1 MRWRSTVLSLLTL
14 SILAACGGGGG
25 GNSEPS
31 PPSTVPPT
39 ISSQPSSVSIPV
51 GQTATFSVAASGSA
65 PLTYQWRRNG
75 ASIAGA
81 TASSYTTPPAATGD
95 NGAVFSVLVS
105 NSAGSVT
112 SNPATLTVSSSPSSG
127 EAALKQI
134 AGAFPT
140 MPTDTVS
147 LAALIGRVPT
157 FASGL
162 PLNDLEYTIFD
173 TDYMDGETNG
183 YDVFLP
189 VDPSQPTPGANRIKL
204 VVATGNVQLDTT
216 YGGQR
221 GDRIILGTA
230 EISSPFFLRGGD
242 GIDNDYVV
250 ITSFDYSFGH
260 IQLRGSIA
268 DYALVRC
275 TLADGCRTD
284 GYYLFYTASS
294 QPDLMAFIF
303 RCDDLPTS
311 AVGGRPQTST
321 ALCNA
326 SKTLSLSDP
335 NQFRFA
341 TPVSTTV
348 AVPGQRQIGTSG
360 REVVGGVATDGAG
373 NQYIVGQTDGS
384 FNGGGPAD
392 NRIFAA
398 RINANGTLAWVH
410 EIAQPDGAL
419 LFDATTDGEYLYA
432 VGRTHGALPGFAN
445 AGRWDGIILKLRLS
459 DGSLVASNQ
468 WGNSGLDGYGN
479 VVLDDAGNLYVSGQG
494 SPAGVTGTD
503 DSYVFAKHRSSDLGT
518 VWRVIV
524 APQTTGPG
532 ATLVSEA
539 WGGLSYIPGISPGKG
554 RLVTGGW
561 LMRGTPTSI
570 NANGFMELWSDLDQ
584 AEPRRLAS
592 ATIASAGD
600 KADWV
605 LDNAV
610 DSAGNIYAVGY
621 TTGDLQGT
629 HRGDGDAFIVR
640 FDANLQNPVF
650 RQIGTPQ
657 SDSFR
662 RMRIDNAGDIHAVGY
677 TYGNWTGSR
686 NADTSLRSGDVIIQK
701 FDSNLNPVAAL
712 QFGTPHED
720 RAVVTLRAGVLHVGG
735 MTEAALGGA
744 SAGSF
749 DAFVVKVNPST
760 LQVQP

>member
-1 MRWRSTVLSLLTL
+1 MGWRSTVLSLLTL
-14 SILAACGGGGG
+14 SVLSACGGGGGG

-31 PPSTVPPT
+31 TTLPPTVSLPT
-39 ISSQPSSVSIPV
+39 ISSFTASPSSIATGQSSTLSWMSSGATTLSIDNAIGDVSSVTSRAVSP
-51 GQTATFSVAASGSA
+51 TATTTYV
-65 PLTYQWRRNG
+65 LTAR
-75 ASIAGA
+75 
-81 TASSYTTPPAATGD
+81 
-95 NGAVFSVLVS
+95 

-112 SNPATLTVSSSPSSG
+112 ASTTVTVSSLPPAG
-127 EAALKQI
+127 DAALKQI
-134 AGAFPT
+134 AATLPV

-173 TDYMDGETNG
+173 TDYIDGETNG

-204 VVATGNVQLDTT
+204 IVATGNVQLDVT

-230 EISSPFFLRGGD
+230 EISSPFFLRGSD

-260 IQLRGSIA
+260 IQLRGSAA

-275 TLADGCRTD
+275 TVADGCKTD
-284 GYYLFYTASS
+284 GYYLFYTAGS
-294 QPDLMAFIF
+294 QPDLVAFIF

-326 SKTLSLSDP
+326 SRTLSLSDP

-341 TPVSTTV
+341 TPVSTSV
-348 AVPGQRQIGTSG
+348 AAPGQRQIGTSG
-360 REVVGGVATDGAG
+360 REVVGGVATDSAG

-384 FNGGGPAD
+384 FTGGGPAD

-398 RINANGTLAWVH
+398 RINANGTPAWVY
-410 EIAQPDGAL
+410 EITQPDGAL
-419 LFDATTDGEYLYA
+419 LFDAIIDSEHLYA
-432 VGRTHGALPGFAN
+432 VGRTQGALPGFAN

-459 DGSLVASNQ
+459 DGALVASSQ

-494 SPAGVTGTD
+494 SPVGVTGTD
-503 DSYVFAKHRSSDLGT
+503 DSYVFAKHRSSDLGN
-518 VWRVIV
+518 VWRVII

-539 WGGLSYIPGISPGKG
+539 WGGLSYVPGVSPGRG

-561 LMRGTPTSI
+561 LMRSTPTLI
-570 NANGFMELWSDLDQ
+570 NANGFLELWSDLDQ

-592 ATIASAGD
+592 VTIASAGD

-610 DSAGNIYAVGY
+610 DSAGNIYAAGY

-629 HRGDGDAFIVR
+629 HRGNGDAFIVK

-650 RQIGTPQ
+650 RQVGTPQ

-662 RMRIDNAGDIHAVGY
+662 RMRIDNAGNIYAVGY
-677 TYGNWTGSR
+677 TYGNWTSSS
-686 NADTSLRSGDVIIQK
+686 NADTLLRSGDVIIQK
-701 FDSNLNPVAAL
+701 FDSNLNPLIAL
-712 QFGTPHED
+712 QFGTPQED
-720 RAVVTLRAGVLHVGG
+720 RAVVTLRSGVLHVGG